1 MNISLKFFYLGVFIS
16 ILISEPYSEYK
27 DNKSYK
33 LENLDSE
40 ITLDGKLDDM
50 AWKNIIEL
58 SDFMSTNYSLNQIP
72 SKKSSVKIA
81 CDNNNIYVGIELFD
95 DPEKITFKK
104 GAYDDFVETFDLN
117 SDYFIIEIDS
127 DHNHKSSYGFA
138 VNSSNVK
145 ADYLIY
151 DDEFIDDN
159 WNSDWDS
166 MVFIGD
172 ESWSIEYKIPTSIF
186 RYPNEQNMT
195 WGLNL
200 IRYVKRNNEYMAWIV
215 LPEEKKGIVSQYGH
229 IENVSFAQNSSI
241 HIRPYLSSSRY
252 KYDDDFYP
260 YLYDNFG
267 NIEGLDFSQ
276 NALDNY
282 NVARKNN
289 NVGLDINFNPNSF
302 SEINLTF
309 KPDFG
314 QINQDAS
321 EVNNTAYETYY
332 DEKRGFFIDNALL
345 FSTPINVFY
354 SRRIGDYIKYNY
366 NNQSF
371 QFQSDLN
378 TAFKYTSKINNYS
391 YGFLLAYTKPQNEN
405 LNGNDI
411 KSSVFKVNKSF
422 LDNDFTIGLIGTDVS
437 HKHIKSNVYG
447 LDYNLNLID
456 SKLIINGQTI
466 QSNNHSSKGN
476 GINLNLN
483 YRSDIFSVFNKNE
496 LFLDFWFNINQYD
509 RNLDIDDLGYLFRNN
524 LKENSMGFSINNYKS
539 LNKSK
544 YIFQYYK
551 AENYSK
557 NTISNIISFNYNLI
571 LNDLITFE
579 IGVSHEG
586 DHYND
591 KFYDD
596 YYNLDLN
603 KIIKTPNDAV
613 LNFKYNNYRSDIF
626 SYSINLNK
634 FKNNIDD
641 KGNSILIDLEFKPL
655 AWIDVNFTYDRL
667 DYYETYHFLK
677 IRQLPSGI
685 NVLNN
690 YYQNSHRDSYSYL
703 FINSNNLE
711 LYYTTQISAYF
722 NDNLSFQLY
731 GEYFIHK
738 DEWDENSSLYE
749 IQQTDDDFIYP
760 NLISG
765 LNSELINFDTDK
777 IKYSSLYNSVMF
789 NFVTKWNF
797 NKSSSIYFVY
807 SLNKGVNGKILNNF
821 IDLIKFNNEIDLGDI
836 DSEVFYNYTGSI
848 KVELYF

>member
-16 ILISEPYSEYK
+16 ILISEPFSEYK
-27 DNKSYK
+27 DNKSYI

-50 AWKNIIEL
+50 AWKNIKEF

-81 CDNNNIYVGIELFD
+81 CDENNIYVGVELFD
-95 DPEKITFKK
+95 DPGKITFKK

-172 ESWSIEYKIPTSIF
+172 NSWSIEYKIPTSIF
-186 RYPNEQNMT
+186 RYPNEKNMT

-229 IENVSFAQNSSI
+229 IENVSFTQKSTI
-241 HIRPYLSSSRY
+241 QIRPYLSSSRY

-282 NVARKNN
+282 NANGKNN
-289 NVGLDINFNPNSF
+289 NIGLDINFNPNSF
-302 SEINLTF
+302 SKINLTF

-321 EVNNTAYETYY
+321 EVNNTAYETYF
-332 DEKRGFFIDNALL
+332 DEKRSFFIDNALL

-366 NNQSF
+366 NNQPF

-391 YGFLLAYTKPQNEN
+391 YGFLIAYTEPQNQN
-405 LNGNDI
+405 LIDNDI
-411 KSSVFKVNKSF
+411 KSSVFKINKSF
-422 LDNDFTIGLIGTDVS
+422 LNNDLTIGLIGTDFN

-447 LDYNLNLID
+447 LDYTFNLIN
-456 SKLIINGQTI
+456 SKLNINGQTI

-476 GINLNLN
+476 GVTLNLN
-483 YRSDIFSVFNKNE
+483 YRSDVFSVFNKNE

-509 RNLDIDDLGYLFRNN
+509 KNLDIDDLGYLFRNN
-524 LKENSMGFSINNYKS
+524 LKENSTGFSINNYKS

-571 LNDLITFE
+571 LNELITFE
-579 IGVSHEG
+579 IGVSQEG

-613 LNFKYNNYRSDIF
+613 LNFKYNDYRSDIF

-711 LYYTTQISAYF
+711 LYYTTQVSAYF
-722 NDNLSFQLY
+722 SDNLSFQLY
-731 GEYFIHK
+731 GEYFVHEDK
-738 DEWDENSSLYE
+738 WGQNSSLYE
-749 IQQTDDDFIYP
+749 IQQTDDDFVYP

-765 LNSELINFDTDK
+765 LSSELINFDTDK

-807 SLNKGVNGKILNNF
+807 SLSKGVNGKIFNNF
-821 IDLIKFNNEIDLGDI
+821 MDLIKFNNSSNLYG
-836 DSEVFYNYTGSI
+836 SYPEVFYHHSGSI

>member
-16 ILISEPYSEYK
+16 ILISEPFSEYK
-27 DNKSYK
+27 DNKSYI

-50 AWKNIIEL
+50 AWKNIKEF

-81 CDNNNIYVGIELFD
+81 CDENNIYVGVELFD
-95 DPEKITFKK
+95 DPGKITFKK

-172 ESWSIEYKIPTSIF
+172 NSWSIEYKIPTSIF
-186 RYPNEQNMT
+186 RYPNEKNMT

-229 IENVSFAQNSSI
+229 IENVSFTQKSTVQ
-241 HIRPYLSSSRY
+241 IRPYLSSSRY

-282 NVARKNN
+282 NANGKNN
-289 NVGLDINFNPNSF
+289 NIGLDINFNPNSF
-302 SEINLTF
+302 SKINLTF

-321 EVNNTAYETYY
+321 EVNNTAYETYF
-332 DEKRGFFIDNALL
+332 DEKRSFFIDNALL

-366 NNQSF
+366 NNQPF

-391 YGFLLAYTKPQNEN
+391 YGFLIAYTEPQNQN
-405 LNGNDI
+405 LIDNDI
-411 KSSVFKVNKSF
+411 KSSVFKINKSF
-422 LDNDFTIGLIGTDVS
+422 LNNDLTIGLIGTDFN

-447 LDYNLNLID
+447 LDYTFNLIN
-456 SKLIINGQTI
+456 SKLNINGQTI

-476 GINLNLN
+476 GVTLNLN
-483 YRSDIFSVFNKNE
+483 YRSDVFSVFNKNE

-509 RNLDIDDLGYLFRNN
+509 KNLDIDDLGYLFRNN
-524 LKENSMGFSINNYKS
+524 LKENSTGFSINNYKS

-571 LNDLITFE
+571 LNELITFE
-579 IGVSHEG
+579 IGVSQEG

-613 LNFKYNNYRSDIF
+613 LNFKYNDYRSDIF

-711 LYYTTQISAYF
+711 FYYTTQVSAYF
-722 NDNLSFQLY
+722 SDNLSFQLY
-731 GEYFIHK
+731 GEYFVHEDK
-738 DEWDENSSLYE
+738 WGQNSSLYE
-749 IQQTDDDFIYP
+749 IQQTDDDFVYP

-765 LNSELINFDTDK
+765 LSSELINFDTDK

-807 SLNKGVNGKILNNF
+807 SLSKGVNGKIFNNF
-821 IDLIKFNNEIDLGDI
+821 MDLIKFNNSSNLYG
-836 DSEVFYNYTGSI
+836 SYPEVFYHHSGSI

>member
-27 DNKSYK
+27 DNKSYI

-50 AWKNIIEL
+50 AWKNIKEF

-81 CDNNNIYVGIELFD
+81 CDENNIYVGVELFD
-95 DPEKITFKK
+95 DPGKITFKK

-172 ESWSIEYKIPTSIF
+172 NSWSIEYKIPTSIF
-186 RYPNEQNMT
+186 RYPNEKNMT

-229 IENVSFAQNSSI
+229 IENVSFTQKSTVQ
-241 HIRPYLSSSRY
+241 IRPYLSSSRY

-282 NVARKNN
+282 NANGKNN
-289 NVGLDINFNPNSF
+289 NIGLDINFNPNSF
-302 SEINLTF
+302 SKINLTF

-321 EVNNTAYETYY
+321 EVNNTAYETYF
-332 DEKRGFFIDNALL
+332 DEKRSFFIDNALL

-366 NNQSF
+366 NNQPF

-391 YGFLLAYTKPQNEN
+391 YGFLIAYTEPQNQN
-405 LNGNDI
+405 LIDNDI
-411 KSSVFKVNKSF
+411 KSSVFKINKSF
-422 LDNDFTIGLIGTDVS
+422 LNNDLTIGLIGTDFN

-447 LDYNLNLID
+447 LDYTFNLIN
-456 SKLIINGQTI
+456 SKLNINGQTI

-476 GINLNLN
+476 GVTLNLN
-483 YRSDIFSVFNKNE
+483 YRSDVFSVFNKNE

-509 RNLDIDDLGYLFRNN
+509 KNLDIDDLGYLFRNN
-524 LKENSMGFSINNYKS
+524 LKENSTGFSINNYKS

-571 LNDLITFE
+571 LNELITFE
-579 IGVSHEG
+579 IGVSQEG

-613 LNFKYNNYRSDIF
+613 LNFKYNDYRSDIF

-711 LYYTTQISAYF
+711 LYYTTQVSAYF
-722 NDNLSFQLY
+722 SDNLSFQLY
-731 GEYFIHK
+731 GEYFVHEDK
-738 DEWDENSSLYE
+738 WGQNSSLYE
-749 IQQTDDDFIYP
+749 IQQTDDDFVYP

-765 LNSELINFDTDK
+765 LSSELINFDTDK

-807 SLNKGVNGKILNNF
+807 SLSKGVNGKIFNNF
-821 IDLIKFNNEIDLGDI
+821 MDLIKFNNSSNLYG
-836 DSEVFYNYTGSI
+836 SYPEVFYHHSGSI

>member
-16 ILISEPYSEYK
+16 ILISEPFSEYK
-27 DNKSYK
+27 DNKSYI

-50 AWKNIIEL
+50 AWKNIKEF

-81 CDNNNIYVGIELFD
+81 CDENNIYVGVELFD
-95 DPEKITFKK
+95 DPGKITFKK

-172 ESWSIEYKIPTSIF
+172 NSWSIEYKIPTSIF
-186 RYPNEQNMT
+186 RYPNEKNMT

-229 IENVSFAQNSSI
+229 IENVSFTQKSTVQ
-241 HIRPYLSSSRY
+241 IRPYLSSSRY

-282 NVARKNN
+282 NANGKNN
-289 NVGLDINFNPNSF
+289 NIGLDINFNPNSF
-302 SEINLTF
+302 SKINLTF

-321 EVNNTAYETYY
+321 EVNNTAYETYF
-332 DEKRGFFIDNALL
+332 DEKRSFFIDNALL

-366 NNQSF
+366 NNQPF

-391 YGFLLAYTKPQNEN
+391 YGFLIAYTEPQNQN
-405 LNGNDI
+405 LIDNDI
-411 KSSVFKVNKSF
+411 KSSVFKINKSF
-422 LDNDFTIGLIGTDVS
+422 LNNDLTIGLIGTDFN

-447 LDYNLNLID
+447 LDYTFNLIN
-456 SKLIINGQTI
+456 SKLNINGQTI

-476 GINLNLN
+476 GVTLNLN
-483 YRSDIFSVFNKNE
+483 YRSDVFSVFNKNE

-509 RNLDIDDLGYLFRNN
+509 KNLDIDDLGYLFRNN
-524 LKENSMGFSINNYKS
+524 LKENSTGFSINNYKS

-571 LNDLITFE
+571 LNELITFE
-579 IGVSHEG
+579 IGVSQEG

-613 LNFKYNNYRSDIF
+613 LNFKYNDYRSDIF

-711 LYYTTQISAYF
+711 LYYTTQVSAYF
-722 NDNLSFQLY
+722 SDNLSFQLY
-731 GEYFIHK
+731 GEYFVHEDK
-738 DEWDENSSLYE
+738 WGQNSSLYE
-749 IQQTDDDFIYP
+749 IQQTDDDFVYP

-765 LNSELINFDTDK
+765 LSSELINFDTDK

-807 SLNKGVNGKILNNF
+807 SLSKGVNGKIFNNF
-821 IDLIKFNNEIDLGDI
+821 MDLIKFNNSSNLYG
-836 DSEVFYNYTGSI
+836 SYPEVFYHHSGSI